1 MDFNNKVAIVTG
13 GSSGIGLLFAQCF
26 VKKGGSVVIAGRDA
40 GKLQAKVDELNS
52 IRPGS
57 AAGVPC
63 DVRFYDQV
71 CAVRDKA
78 IEAFGRIDVLVNSA
92 GGAERRMFNV
102 EPGTEFPD
110 VPIEAFDWSIDVNL
124 KGQLHFD
131 HAVMKQM
138 CEQKSGVIIHL
149 GSIVGEEGSSG
160 SVAYSASK
168 SGAMNGL
175 TKSVALYGGKYGVR
189 CVCVSPGPVM
199 TRPGMAAMKTLM
211 GRGAETQEI
220 VDLMLY
226 LASDKGAFITGED
239 ILIDGG
245 RNILRNK

>member
-1 MDFNNKVAIVTG
+1 MEFKNKAAIVTG

-26 VKKGGSVVIAGRDA
+26 VREGGCVVIAGRDA
-40 GKLQAKVDELNS
+40 EKLQAKVDELNG
-52 IRPGS
+52 IRSGS

-71 CAVRDKA
+71 CAVCNKA
-78 IEAFGRIDVLVNSA
+78 VETFGSIDVLVNSA
-92 GGAERRMFNV
+92 GGAERRIFNV
-102 EPGTEFPD
+102 PDSEFPD
-110 VPIEAFDWSIDVNL
+110 VPIEAYDWSIDVNL

-138 CEQKSGVIIHL
+138 REQKSGVIIHL
-149 GSIVGEEGSSG
+149 GSIVGEEGSAG
-160 SVAYSASK
+160 SIAYSASK

-199 TRPGMAAMKTLM
+199 TRPGMAVMKTLV
-211 GRGAETQEI
+211 GRGADTQEI
-220 VDLMLY
+220 VDLMMY
-226 LASDKGAFITGED
+226 LASDKAAFITGED

>member
-1 MDFNNKVAIVTG
+1 MDFQNKAAIVTG

-26 VKKGGSVVIAGRDA
+26 VREGGCVVIGGRDA
-40 GKLQAKVDELNS
+40 EKLRARVDELNA

-63 DVRFYDQV
+63 DVRYYEQV
-71 CAVRDKA
+71 CAVRDRA
-78 IEAFGRIDVLVNSA
+78 VERFGRIDVLVNTA
-92 GGAERRMFNV
+92 GGAERRLFNA
-102 EPGTEFPD
+102 EDKEFPD
-110 VPIEAFDWSIDVNL
+110 VPIEAYDWGVDVNL

-138 CEQKSGVIIHL
+138 RAQRSGVIIHL
-149 GSIVGEEGSSG
+149 GSIVGEEGSAG
-160 SVAYSASK
+160 SIAYSAAK

-175 TKSVALYGGKYGVR
+175 TKSVALYGGQYGVR

-199 TRPGMAAMKTLM
+199 TRPGMATMKTLV
-211 GRGAETQEI
+211 GRGAEPQEI

-226 LASDKGAFITGED
+226 LASDRAAFITGED

>member
-1 MDFNNKVAIVTG
+1 MEFNNKVAIVTG

-26 VKKGGSVVIAGRDA
+26 VKEGGSVVITGRDA
-40 GKLQAKVDELNS
+40 EKLQAKVDEINA

-78 IEAFGRIDVLVNSA
+78 VETFGRIDVLVNSA
-92 GGAERRMFNV
+92 GGAERRIFNV
-102 EPGTEFPD
+102 EGQEFPD
-110 VPIEAFDWSIDVNL
+110 VPIEVYDWGIDANL

-138 CEQKSGVIIHL
+138 REQRSGVIIHM
-149 GSIVGEEGSSG
+149 GSIVGEEGSAG
-160 SVAYSASK
+160 SIAYSAAK

-199 TRPGMAAMKTLM
+199 TRPGMATMKTLM

-220 VDLMLY
+220 VDLMMY

>member
-1 MDFNNKVAIVTG
+1 MEFKNKVAIVTG

-26 VKKGGSVVIAGRDA
+26 VKEGGSVVIGGRNA
-40 GKLQAKVDELNS
+40 ENLQAKVDELNS

-78 IEAFGRIDVLVNSA
+78 IEAFGRIDVLVNTA

-102 EPGTEFPD
+102 VEKEFPD

-131 HAVMKQM
+131 HAVMQQM
-138 CEQKSGVIIHL
+138 REQKSGVIIHL
-149 GSIVGEEGSSG
+149 GSIVGEEGSAG
-160 SVAYSASK
+160 SIAYSASK

-175 TKSVALYGGKYGVR
+175 TKSVALYGGKYGIR
-189 CVCVSPGPVM
+189 CVCVSPGHVM
-199 TRPGMAAMKTLM
+199 TRPGMAAMKTLL

>member
-1 MDFNNKVAIVTG
+1 MEFNNKVAIVPG

-26 VKKGGSVVIAGRDA
+26 VKAGGSVVIAARDA
-40 GKLQAKVDELNS
+40 DKLQAQVDELNK
-52 IRPGS
+52 IRPGC

-63 DVRFYDQV
+63 DVRLYDQV
-71 CAVRDKA
+71 CAVCDKA
-78 IEAFGRIDVLVNSA
+78 MDLFGRIDVLVNAA
-92 GGAERRMFNV
+92 GGAERRIFNM
-102 EPGTEFPD
+102 EDKEFPD
-110 VPIEAFDWSIDVNL
+110 IPIEAYDWSIDANL

-138 CEQKSGVIIHL
+138 REQKSGVIIHL
-149 GSIVGEEGSSG
+149 GSIVGEEGSAG
-160 SVAYSASK
+160 SIAYSASK
-168 SGAMNGL
+168 SAAMNGL

-199 TRPGMAAMKTLM
+199 TRPGMATMKTLV

-226 LASDKGAFITGED
+226 LASDKAAFITGVD

>member
-1 MDFNNKVAIVTG
+1 MEFENKVAIVTG

-26 VKKGGSVVIAGRDA
+26 VNKGGCVVIAGRNA
-40 GKLQAKVDELNS
+40 ENLQAKVDELNS
-52 IRPGS
+52 IRAGS
-57 AAGVPC
+57 AEGVPC

-71 CAVRDKA
+71 CAVCDKA
-78 IEAFGRIDVLVNSA
+78 VEKFGRIDVLVNSA
-92 GGAERRMFNV
+92 GGAERRIFNV
-102 EPGTEFPD
+102 EDREFPD
-110 VPIEAFDWSIDVNL
+110 VPIEAYDWSIDVNL

-138 CEQKSGVIIHL
+138 REQKSGVIIHL

-160 SVAYSASK
+160 SIAYSASK

-199 TRPGMAAMKTLM
+199 TRPGMATMKTLV

-220 VDLMLY
+220 VDLMMY
-226 LASDKGAFITGED
+226 LASEKAAFVTGVD
-239 ILIDGG
+239 YLIDGG

>member
-1 MDFNNKVAIVTG
+1 MQFTNKVAIVTG
-13 GSSGIGLLFAQCF
+13 GSSGIGFLFAQCF
-26 VKKGGSVVIAGRDA
+26 VQEGGSVVIAARDEV
-40 GKLQAKVDELNS
+40 KLQAKVDELNS
-52 IRPGS
+52 IRPGC

-71 CAVRDKA
+71 CAVCDKA
-78 IEAFGRIDVLVNSA
+78 VEAFGSIDVLVNTA

-102 EPGTEFPD
+102 EHLEFPD
-110 VPIEAFDWSIDVNL
+110 VPIEVYDWGVDVNL

-138 CEQKSGVIIHL
+138 REQKSGVIIHL
-149 GSIVGEEGSSG
+149 GSIVGEEGSAG
-160 SVAYSASK
+160 SIAYSASK

-199 TRPGMAAMKTLM
+199 TRHGMASMKTLL

-226 LASDKGAFITGED
+226 IASDKGAFITGVD

>member
-1 MDFNNKVAIVTG
+1 MEFENKTAIVTG

-26 VKKGGSVVIAGRDA
+26 VKEGGNVVIVGRNA
-40 GKLQAKVDELNS
+40 EILNERADDLNA

-57 AAGVPC
+57 ALGVPC

-71 CAVRDKA
+71 CMVREKAV
-78 IEAFGRIDVLVNSA
+78 ETFGSIDVLVNCA
-92 GGAERRMFNV
+92 GGAERRIFDC
-102 EPGTEFPD
+102 EDKEFPD
-110 VPIEAFDWSIDVNL
+110 VPIEAYDWSIDVNL

-131 HAVMKQM
+131 HAVMKIM
-138 CEQKSGVIIHL
+138 REQKSGVIIHL

-160 SVAYSASK
+160 SIAYAASK
-168 SGAMNGL
+168 SAAMNGL

-199 TRPGMAAMKTLM
+199 TRPGMATMKTLV

-226 LASDKGAFITGED
+226 VASEKGAFITGTD
-239 ILIDGG
+239 LLIDGG